1 MRTDRRKFIR
11 DTICA
16 ALGGVSMYSAL
27 GGMKLL
33 QAAVHR
39 TDYTFTD
46 YKALVCVFLYGGN
59 DSFNTVVPTSSQPR
73 TDYVASRGGLAIPA
87 GALHALNPVAGGGP
101 AGYGLHPAMPEMAQL
116 FNAGKAAIVA
126 NVGGLLYPI
135 TRAEYQAQTVPV
147 PPQLF
152 SHSDQSVQWQT
163 SRPDDASANGW
174 GGRVA
179 DLLHAANSGGV
190 PMSISLGGNNPFQ
203 RGAIVNPYGIGTEG
217 VERLNYSDGGP
228 ESWYLEGDNSAGE
241 VAFDALIEPGT
252 QAHLLERAFAGATRR
267 SIDNYR
273 LVAAALGDPPV
284 WETPFPDPEVNRLS
298 AQLQMVARLIAV
310 RGALGMS
317 RQVFYVSVGGY
328 DTHAA
333 QLDEHDYLLSQLSQA
348 LHAFHAATV
357 QLGVESGV
365 TTFTASDFGRSL
377 AVNSAG
383 TDHGWGGHH
392 FVLGGAVEG
401 QRFYGT
407 LPSLAP
413 NDNPDDTGYGQVI
426 PTIAVDQYAATL
438 ARWFGVDAGGIADI
452 FPNLG
457 RFPSADLGFMG

>member
-1 MRTDRRKFIR
+1 MHVNRRDFLRKSL
-11 DTICA
+11 CA
-16 ALGGVSMYSAL
+16 ALGGAGLYSAL
-27 GGMKLL
+27 GNLKLVS
-33 QAAVHR
+33 AAAAQRPYV
-39 TDYTFTD
+39 FGD
-46 YKALVCVFLYGGN
+46 YKALVCVFLFGGN
-59 DSFNTVVPTSSQPR
+59 DSFNTIVPVSGQAR
-73 TDYVASRGGLAIPA
+73 TDYVASRGSLAIPSA
-87 GALHALNPVAGGGP
+87 SLHPLNPVGGAP
-101 AGYGLHPAMPEMAQL
+101 AGYGLHPVMPELAQL
-116 FNAGKAAIVA
+116 FNTGKAAIVA
-126 NVGGLLYPI
+126 NVGGLLYPV
-135 TRAEYQAQTVPV
+135 TQAEYQAQTVPV

-174 GGRVA
+174 GGRIA
-179 DLLHAANSGGV
+179 DLMHTANSGDV

-241 VAFDALIEPGT
+241 AAFDALIEPGT
-252 QAHLLERAFAGATRR
+252 QAHLFERAFAGATRR

-273 LVAAALGDPPV
+273 LIAAALGEPPV
-284 WETPFPDPEVNRLS
+284 WAVPFPTENSLA

-310 RGALGMS
+310 RGALGMN

-328 DTHAA
+328 DTHSA
-333 QLDEHDYLLSQLSQA
+333 QLDEHNYLLGQLSQA

-383 TDHGWGGHH
+383 TDHAWGGHH
-392 FVLGGAVEG
+392 FAIGGAVQG

-413 NDNPDDTGYGQVI
+413 NGNPDDTGYGQII
-426 PTIAVDQYAATL
+426 PTVAVDQYSATL
-438 ARWFGVDAGGIADI
+438 ARWFGVDSGGIADI

-457 RFPSADLGFMG
+457 RFTAHGGGDLGFMS